1 MTAVHEAEKA
11 AEVLA
16 RGRTLV
22 EPALREAVG
31 SLPDPVRKI
40 TGYHMG
46 WWDHEG
52 VPTPSSSGK
61 ALRPT
66 LAVLAAEAVGGRAED
81 AVPAAVAVELVHNFS
96 LLHDDVMDG
105 DLLRRHRPTA
115 WHLFGNG
122 PAVLTGDVL
131 LALAIELVASSG
143 LPARML
149 TSAVLDLLDGQN
161 SDLTFETRDDV
172 TLSECV
178 AMAVNKTGSLVRCA
192 CALGATAGGGTSE
205 QVASFGLFGEHLGLA
220 FQYMDDLLGIWGD
233 PAMTGKP
240 AHSDVLNRKK
250 SLPVVAAL
258 TAGTPAAAALA
269 AAYHS
274 PDPQDPADLARL
286 VEAAG
291 GRAWTLE
298 RLTQLRNQATA
309 TLTALSPSPTPT
321 SSLIALTHLVTDRT
335 H

>member
-1 MTAVHEAEKA
+1 MTAVHEVSDPA

-16 RGRTLV
+16 RGRALV
-22 EPALREAVG
+22 EPALREAVAT
-31 SLPDPVRKI
+31 LPEPVRGI

-46 WWDHEG
+46 WWDRDG
-52 VPTPSSSGK
+52 RPTEAGGK

-66 LAVLAAEAVGGRAED
+66 LAVLCAEAVGGSAEA
-81 AVPAAVAVELVHNFS
+81 AVPAAVAIELVHNFS

-105 DLLRRHRPTA
+105 DALRRHRPTA
-115 WHLFGNG
+115 WHLYGNG
-122 PAVLTGDVL
+122 PAILTGDVL
-131 LALAIELVASSG
+131 LALAIELLASSG

-161 SDLTFETRDDV
+161 SDMTFETRTDV

-178 AMAVNKTGSLVRCA
+178 KMAVNKTGALVRCA
-192 CALGATAGGGTSE
+192 CALGATAGGGTPE

-233 PAMTGKP
+233 PAVTGKP
-240 AHSDVLNRKK
+240 AHSDMLNRKK

-258 TAGTPAAAALA
+258 TAGTPEAEALA
-269 AAYHS
+269 AAYFS
-274 PDPQDPADLARL
+274 PTDQDPAHLASL
-286 VEAAG
+286 IEAAG
-291 GRAWTLE
+291 GRTWTLD

-309 TLTALSPSPTPT
+309 ALTALTTTPEPTQA
-321 SSLIALTHLVTDRT
+321 LIALTHLATNRT

>member
-1 MTAVHEAEKA
+1 MTAVHEVAEQA

-22 EPALREAVG
+22 EPAMREAVD
-31 SLPDPVRKI
+31 SLPDPVRLI

-46 WWDHEG
+46 WWDREG
-52 VPTPSSSGK
+52 ASTPSAGK

-105 DLLRRHRPTA
+105 DVLRRHRPTA

-131 LALAIELVASSG
+131 LALAIELVASNG
-143 LPARML
+143 LPARMV

-161 SDLTFETRDDV
+161 SDLTFESRTDV

-178 AMAVNKTGSLVRCA
+178 AMAVNKTGALVRCA
-192 CALGATAGGGTSE
+192 CALGATAGGGTPE
-205 QVASFGLFGEHLGLA
+205 QIASLGLFGEHLGLA
-220 FQYMDDLLGIWGD
+220 FQYMDDFLGIWGD
-233 PAMTGKP
+233 PAATGKP
-240 AHSDVLNRKK
+240 AHSDLLNRKK

-258 TAGTPAAAALA
+258 TAGTRTAAALA
-269 AAYHS
+269 ESYHS
-274 PDPQDPADLARL
+274 PAPQDPAHLARL

-291 GRAWTLE
+291 GRSWTLD
-298 RLTQLRNQATA
+298 RLAQLRNQATA
-309 TLTALSPSPTPT
+309 TLTALTLAPAPTA
-321 SSLIALTHLVTDRT
+321 SLITLTHLATDRT
-335 H
+335 R

>member
-1 MTAVHEAEKA
+1 M
-11 AEVLA
+11 LA

-22 EPALREAVG
+22 EPAMREAVD
-31 SLPDPVRKI
+31 SLPDPVRRI

-46 WWDHEG
+46 WWDHDG
-52 VPTPSSSGK
+52 RPTPSTGK
-61 ALRPT
+61 ALRPA

-81 AVPAAVAVELVHNFS
+81 AVPAAVAIELVHNFS

-105 DLLRRHRPTA
+105 DVLRRHRPTA

-131 LALAIELVASSG
+131 LALAIELVASNG
-143 LPARML
+143 LPARMV

-161 SDLTFETRDDV
+161 SDLTFESRTDV

-178 AMAVNKTGSLVRCA
+178 AMAVNKTGALVRCA
-192 CALGATAGGGTSE
+192 CALGATAGGGTPE

-233 PAMTGKP
+233 PAATGKP
-240 AHSDVLNRKK
+240 AHSDLLNRKK

-258 TAGTPAAAALA
+258 TAGTRAARALA
-269 AAYHS
+269 DAYHS
-274 PDPQDPADLARL
+274 PDPQDPAELARL
-286 VEAAG
+286 VEEAD
-291 GRAWTLE
+291 GRSWTLD
-298 RLTQLRNQATA
+298 RLAQLRNQATA
-309 TLTALSPSPTPT
+309 TLTAMNLAPAPTA
-321 SSLIALTHLVTDRT
+321 SLVTLTRLATDRT
-335 H
+335 R